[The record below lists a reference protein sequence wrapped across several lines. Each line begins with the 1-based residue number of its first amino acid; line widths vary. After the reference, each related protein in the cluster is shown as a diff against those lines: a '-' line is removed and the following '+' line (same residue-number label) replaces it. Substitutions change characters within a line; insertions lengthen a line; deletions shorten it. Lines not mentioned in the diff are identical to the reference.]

1 MDKAVCPQDSCEEF
15 KIMSYLY
22 ECINAKKSQQADFQ
36 VHFVLAPREITF
48 LPTAQSQ
55 GLNLQPSEIS
65 VF

>member
-1 MDKAVCPQDSCEEF
+1 
-15 KIMSYLY
+15 MSYLY

-36 VHFVLAPREITF
+36 VHFVLAPREVTF